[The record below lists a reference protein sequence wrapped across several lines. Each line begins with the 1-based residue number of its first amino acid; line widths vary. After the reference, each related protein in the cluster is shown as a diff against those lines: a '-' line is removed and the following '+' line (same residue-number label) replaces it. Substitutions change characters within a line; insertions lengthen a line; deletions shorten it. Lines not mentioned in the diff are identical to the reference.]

1 MKGAIKP
8 KVGDVL
14 APLALAP
21 ISRTTLALFA
31 GASGDHNPIHI
42 DIDVARSAGL
52 DDVFCHGMLSMAYL
66 GRLVTTWLPQSLLR
80 SFSVR
85 FVSITPIH
93 AEPTCHGCVTAVD
106 DVDGQVIASLDLEVV
121 LADGTR
127 TLAGVATVALPV
139 SP

>member
-1 MKGAIKP
+1 MSQFKRPSA
-8 KVGDVL
+8 GDVL
-14 APLALAP
+14 TPLTVAP
-21 ISRTTLALFA
+21 ITRTTLALFA

-66 GRLVTTWLPQSLLR
+66 GRLVTTWLPQSHLR
-80 SFSVR
+80 SFSTR

-93 AEPTCHGCVTAVD
+93 GEPTCRGVVTEITGEAGHYV
-106 DVDGQVIASLDLEVV
+106 ASLELEVT
-121 LADGTR
+121 LADGTP
-127 TLAGVATVALPV
+127 TLAGVATVALPR